1 MSGPRDS
8 EIELTGCRE
17 SAKGRMRIAAF
28 VLRDIGAAA
37 KVARPGF
44 EVSLD
49 KSGLCVTGLA
59 DGTAASGSAEVQT
72 HDIITMI
79 NDDFVSGM
87 SMQEAWPLLW
97 GGVGS
102 NLNLTIRRVVG
113 DTKSRIEVCAVR
125 DYNIQQTIPEPP
137 SAIMSKLASMSAKN
151 AKPKKPA
158 RSSMKEAAA
167 VQQKAPVSKLAQSQ
181 KKGGSSLVLLGLLLA
196 MIALLSVSLNMWLM
210 RNKGVGLLQFNVKQ
224 HAPELVDDLTKVLK
238 GASATAMHTM
248 GEIWKERSQ
257 VAMEKMIVAYQVVT
271 LSCVE
276 IC

>member
-17 SAKGRMRIAAF
+17 SAKGRMRITAF

-37 KVARPGF
+37 KLARPGF

-49 KSGLCVTGLA
+49 KSGLCITGLA
-59 DGTAASGSAEVQT
+59 DGTDASGSAEVQPY
-72 HDIITMI
+72 DIITMI
-79 NDDFVSGM
+79 DDEFVSGM

-102 NLNLTIRRVVG
+102 NLNLTISRVVG

-125 DYNIQQTIPEPP
+125 DYNIQQTIPKPP
-137 SAIMSKLASMSAKN
+137 SAIISKLASMSAKT

-158 RSSMKEAAA
+158 RSSMAP
-167 VQQKAPVSKLAQSQ
+167 VQQKPVSKLAQSQ
-181 KKGGSSLVLLGLLLA
+181 KKSGSSLVLMGLLLA
-196 MIALLSVSLNMWLM
+196 MLALLSVSLHLWLM
-210 RNKGVGLLQFNVKQ
+210 RNKGVGLLQFNYKT
-224 HAPELVDDLTKVLK
+224 HAPELVDDMTKVLN
-238 GASATAMHTM
+238 GASATAMHTTR
-248 GEIWKERSQ
+248 EIWKESSQ
-257 VAMEKMIVAYQVVT
+257 VAMEKMMLAYQVVT
-271 LSCVE
+271 FLYVE